1 MKLRNEILLAISFVF
16 GIYVSSMP
24 SDVLDYTEQA
34 ESRQTQSAPMI
45 GQITA
50 NSNLLAG
57 R

>member
-34 ESRQTQSAPMI
+34 EAPQVQSAPMM
-45 GQITA
+45 GQITP